1 MSLLFRT
8 WLIFA
13 LVIATVQGVLL
24 TLSVLQHDTILSDL
38 ARQRLSVVA
47 QTTAAA
53 FKPIVDLGM
62 PLSMMRNGNAVV
74 ARALKTDPQIRVVN
88 VFNPSGIVV
97 YSTAPAPRDPI
108 AHEVMQAMR
117 LADDVAW
124 SVETADGFN
133 SGYNVVNPAGKVVGA
148 VLVTYPKDRYQDASR
163 AMWARTA
170 QTAALIWVVFVALS
184 YVVLWLFLTAPQRAL
199 ARLAAQLDES
209 GTPAAVPRAGLLS
222 AEIERLAN
230 NLAVAKRRFDAAWT
244 GSAAAAVG
252 GDGDGPQPA
261 TAGKKETRSVARKT
275 AARLV
280 PIAALLILGSAA
292 ILGATTLAAVN
303 RSIEPEL
310 AARTNLIGTVVS
322 DNVQRAVEAGVPLD
336 GLVGAESY
344 FGEMLQRLPEVAYI
358 AVATGRIVLEAGN
371 RIDPYLAP
379 PRERKDVRSHP
390 ILHDGKEIAYVV
402 IDIDPG
408 FIAKRFRDVFLD
420 MLVVVLVTVI
430 VAFEL
435 MVLLT
440 SGSLTA
446 SLDRLQRLAA
456 MQAAGDFTMRVAHG
470 ARGAVDRMTA
480 VLVGR
485 AERLNTR
492 LGRAAGG
499 LVTLRVRHLTDV
511 RLPVF
516 LLAAANELPLS
527 FMPIYTRAAE
537 NPWLWLDPNVVISL
551 PLAGYLLAV
560 LLSAPYA
567 GALAQRW
574 GRRRLITLAG
584 ILTLLANIGLFL
596 ATTVPEI
603 VLSRTATGVG
613 YILVMLACQ
622 DYALE
627 IAPATERDRTL
638 GAFTSVLLGGI
649 FCGTALGAM
658 LADRLGQSNVFLVS
672 AALVAVSALLFLHFL
687 VPRDSGEGAA
697 ASRVPAPLR
706 LLAPLRNVRFALL
719 VFGISIPASVLLQAF
734 VSFLVALTLDQIGIS
749 TADIGRTLMTY
760 FIAAALFSTL
770 AGRAAERGVPGEI
783 IALSGQLLAGCALL
797 LAAAWQGQIA
807 MLGAALGAGIGHG
820 LVRSTQVSI
829 AVTLAETELRHV
841 GPTAVLGALRAWERG
856 GGLIGLLAVAALIGA
871 LGYTGAIALVAIWTL
886 AGAVAYAAVAGPAIR
901 RIWSQAFAE

>member
-13 LVIATVQGVLL
+13 LVIATVQGVLA
-24 TLSVLQHDTILSDL
+24 TLSVLQHDAILSDL

-62 PLSMMRNGNAVV
+62 PLSMMRHGNAVV
-74 ARALKTDPQIRVVN
+74 ARALKTDPQIRVVH

-108 AHEVMQAMR
+108 DRGVMQAMR
-117 LADDVAW
+117 LADGVAW
-124 SVETADGFN
+124 SVETTDGLN
-133 SGYNVVNPAGKVVGA
+133 SGYTLVNPAGKVVGG
-148 VLVTYPKDRYQDASR
+148 VVVTYPKDRYQATSR

-170 QTAALIWVVFVALS
+170 QTAALIWVGFVALS
-184 YVVLWLFLTAPQRAL
+184 YLVLRLFLAAPQRAL
-199 ARLAAQLDES
+199 ARLQAQLAGSD
-209 GTPAAVPRAGLLS
+209 TPAAAPRAGLLS
-222 AEIERLAN
+222 AEIERLAI
-230 NLAVAKRRFDAAWT
+230 NLAAAKRRFDAAWT
-244 GSAAAAVG
+244 MPPAAPS
-252 GDGDGPQPA
+252 GDVDGQQPA
-261 TAGKKETRSVARKT
+261 TMEMGARRSVARQT
-275 AARLV
+275 AARLA
-280 PIAALLILGSAA
+280 PIAALLIVGSAA
-292 ILGATTLAAVN
+292 LLGATTLATVN

-322 DNVQRAVEAGVPLD
+322 DNVQRAIEAGVPLD

-344 FGEMLQRLPEVAYI
+344 FGEMLQQLPEVAYI
-358 AVATGRIVLEAGN
+358 AVATGRIVMEAGK

-408 FIAKRFRDVFLD
+408 FIAKRFQDVFLD
-420 MLVVVLVTVI
+420 MMVVMLVTVM

-440 SGSLTA
+440 SRSLTVG
-446 SLDRLQRLAA
+446 LDRLQRLAA

-480 VLVGR
+480 VLVER
-485 AERLNTR
+485 AERLNAR
-492 LGRAAGG
+492 LTPKAGG
-499 LVTLRVRHLTDV
+499 LVTLRVRYFTDV

-537 NPWLWLDPNVVISL
+537 NPWLWLDPNVVIGL
-551 PLAGYLLAV
+551 PLAGYLLAA
-560 LLSAPYA
+560 LLSVPYA

-574 GRRRLITLAG
+574 GRRRLIALAAVS
-584 ILTLLANIGLFL
+584 TLLANIGLFL

-603 VLSRTATGVG
+603 VLWRTATGVG

-627 IAPATERDRTL
+627 IAPARERERTL
-638 GAFTSVLLGGI
+638 GTFTSVLLGGI
-649 FCGTALGAM
+649 FCGAALGGM
-658 LADRLGQSNVFLVS
+658 LADRLGQANVFLVG
-672 AALVAVSALLFLHFL
+672 ATLVAASALLFLRFL
-687 VPRDSGEGAA
+687 APRDSAEGTAA
-697 ASRVPAPLR
+697 GRVAPLR
-706 LLAPLRNVRFALL
+706 LIASLRNVRFALL
-719 VFGISIPASVLLQAF
+719 VFGVTIPASVLLQAF
-734 VSFLVALTLDQIGIS
+734 LSYLVALTLDDLGAS

-760 FIAAALFSTL
+760 FIAAALCSTL
-770 AGRAAERGVPGEI
+770 AGRGAERGVPREI
-783 IALSGQLLAGCALL
+783 IALSGQLLAGSALL
-797 LAAAWQGQIA
+797 LAAAWPGQIA

-829 AVTLAETELRHV
+829 AVTLAETELRHL

-856 GGLIGLLAVAALIGA
+856 GGIVGLLVVAALIGA
-871 LGYTGAIALVAIWTL
+871 LGYTGVIALVAIWAL
-886 AGAVAYAAVAGPAIR
+886 VGAVAYVAVAGPAIR
-901 RIWSQAFAE
+901 RIWSQAFGE